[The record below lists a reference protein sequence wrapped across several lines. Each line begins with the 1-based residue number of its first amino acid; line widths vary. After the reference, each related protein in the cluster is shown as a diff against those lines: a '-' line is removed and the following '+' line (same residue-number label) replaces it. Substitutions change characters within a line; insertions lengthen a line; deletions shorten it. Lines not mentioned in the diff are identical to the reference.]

1 MSIMRVRAR
10 VGIAA
15 AAVAVA
21 LTAGHAAAGAARVP
35 RRSAAANPT
44 LAAVVQV
51 ERVTEEV
58 RGLHA
63 TRPVPAILLAP
74 AAFNRVLAQAIAA
87 SSSPDEPRVEAQTL
101 TLLGLLSPRADPRRV
116 LAPASDGGV
125 VAFYDP
131 GGRRFFLARRAHDL
145 SLDDRVTVAHE
156 YTHALQD
163 QAFGLDQV
171 RPPDGGVVRNSDR
184 ALAET
189 ALIEGDAT
197 VTMALY
203 AQAAFT
209 QQQYVQWLGDSSPAS
224 SADGTKRGAG
234 PGMPHYLQDLASFPY
249 DAGMAFEQ
257 TLLDQGLSGPIFDR
271 VDAAFHHPPTST
283 RQILHPELYRQDP
296 TAPTPDLPPP
306 SPCLPRGW
314 QRAVSDV
321 MGEYRLRDMLA
332 QRLDEDMAVRV
343 ASGWRADRYT
353 LFDRGGDTLLAWRLH
368 LCASGCARD
377 LLRALDRYWPQ
388 VPSSHPIP
396 IGGVAPRRTEAGL
409 MAARVQ
415 GSDLLIVVAS
425 TGVTPGAVLR
435 ALSTMS

>member
-1 MSIMRVRAR
+1 MRVRAR
-10 VGIAA
+10 IGAA
-15 AAVAVA
+15 TVAVAVA
-21 LTAGHAAAGAARVP
+21 LAAGHVAAGAARVP
-35 RRSAAANPT
+35 RRPAATDPT

-63 TRPVPAILLAP
+63 TRPVPAVLLAP
-74 AAFNRVLAQAIAA
+74 AAFNRVLTQVIAA
-87 SSSPDEPRVEAQTL
+87 SGSPDELRVEAQTL
-101 TLLGLLSPRADPRRV
+101 TLLDLLSPRVDPRRV
-116 LAPASDGGV
+116 LTPASDGGV

-171 RPPDGGVVRNSDR
+171 RPSDGGVVRNSDR

-209 QQQYVQWLGDSSPAS
+209 QQQYVQWLGGSSPTP
-224 SADGTKRGAG
+224 SADGTTRGAG
-234 PGMPHYLQDLASFPY
+234 LGMPRYLQDLAAFPY

-257 TLLDQGLSGPIFDR
+257 TLLDQGLGGPSFDR

-296 TAPTPDLPPP
+296 AAPAPNLSPP
-306 SPCLPRGW
+306 SPCLPPGW

-321 MGEYRLRDMLA
+321 MGEYGLRDMLA
-332 QRLDEDMAVRV
+332 QRLDEDMAARV

-353 LFDRGGDTLLAWRLH
+353 LFDRGRETLLAWRLH
-368 LCASGCARD
+368 LCGSGCARD
-377 LLRALDRYWPQ
+377 LLRALDRYWPRLPSPRP
-388 VPSSHPIP
+388 VPIS
-396 IGGVAPRRTEAGL
+396 GVTLRRTKAGL

-415 GSDLLIVVAS
+415 DGDLLIVVAS